1 MVVDV
6 TKLGTLVT
14 KPGAKERL
22 VFYTAEEWQQI
33 VDHYSYKEPNVDG
46 KECRHCFF
54 DEMHVHPCAEDIG
67 NDNDINVYGGNCLLH
82 TVKSP
87 FFTDQEWKRL
97 STKAFKGVLKKMKD
111 EKQKQ
116 QTIEWLNTSIQRL
129 EDFKSQVED
138 GKIVM
143 TDGYMDDN
151 YPVPQLAERTDN
163 NLSLSIDFIEKQ
175 TPPGQNF

>member
-1 MVVDV
+1 M

-46 KECRHCFF
+46 KEYRHCFF

-67 NDNDINVYGGNCLLH
+67 NDDDINVYGGNCLLH

-87 FFTDQEWKRL
+87 FYTDTQWKELCER
-97 STKAFKGVLKKMKD
+97 TKENAMLKMKD

-116 QTIEWLNTSIQRL
+116 QTVEWLNASIQKL
-129 EDFKSQVED
+129 KEFKSQVEA
-138 GKIVM
+138 GKVVM

-151 YPVPQLAERTDN
+151 YPIPQLAERTEN
-163 NLSLSIDFIEKQ
+163 SLSLSIYFIEKQ